1 MTQHEGKTDRQA
13 RLVKIEHL
21 ICQNRKTGLTIDEM
35 ARTTGMS
42 GRTVRRDLEALQN
55 EFKMP
60 ISEHRSSN
68 GIRFGVEDG
77 YVLPPVDFTLPEAM
91 ALFMSAR
98 LMLSYAHRYDPN
110 IASVFI
116 KLNSIVKPPL
126 KTQIE
131 KTLEWMSKLPPNE
144 KILRTLSILSEGWVA
159 RRQIRIMYHSLSSKE
174 AKERIIDPYFIQ
186 PMAPSHSTY
195 AIAYCHKEKKVL
207 TFKVERI
214 NEIQLMSESYSIPE
228 DFDANEYLAS
238 GWGIVVEKGS
248 TLVKLR
254 FEKEIARLAE
264 ETIWHPSQVV
274 KKLQDGSVEVSL
286 KVTVSDELISWIMGW
301 GQYLEV
307 LEPKTLRLEVI
318 NRTKEILNKYK
329 ER

>member
-1 MTQHEGKTDRQA
+1 MPQHEGKTDRQA

-21 ICQNRKTGLTIDEM
+21 ICQNRKSGLTLDEM
-35 ARTTGMS
+35 ARITGMS

-60 ISEHRSSN
+60 VSEHRSPS
-68 GIRFGVEDG
+68 GIRFGVEEG

-98 LMLSYAHRYDPN
+98 LMLSYAYRYDPN

-126 KTQIE
+126 KDQIE
-131 KTLEWMSKLPPNE
+131 KTLLWMSKLPPNE
-144 KILRTLSILSEGWVA
+144 KILRTLAVLSEGWVA
-159 RRQIRIMYHSLSSKE
+159 RRQVKIMYHSLSSKE

-214 NEIQLMSESYSIPE
+214 KEIQLMGESYSIPE
-228 DFDANEYLAS
+228 DFDANEYLSS
-238 GWGIVVEKGS
+238 GFGIVAEKGS
-248 TLVKLR
+248 AAIKLK
-254 FEKEIARLAE
+254 FDKEIARLAE
-264 ETIWHPSQVV
+264 ETVWHPTQTV
-274 KKLQDGSVEVSL
+274 KKLQDGSAEVSL
-286 KVTVSDELISWIMGW
+286 KVSVSDELISWIMGW

-307 LEPKTLRLEVI
+307 LEPKTLRNEVI
-318 NRTKEILNKYK
+318 KRTREILNKY
-329 ER
+329 RDT